1 MKVERLRLL
10 HADELG
16 YRGGGVIDCDAS
28 VALAHPWEVRVRL
41 STDEV
46 AGFERW
52 QEEGTALVVD
62 IGGDRSGTAIVGR
75 VRTDSTTARAVL
87 DGQGL
92 CPYPEHGGAGLATVD
107 AGDRQTG

>member
-1 MKVERLRLL
+1 MNVERLRLL
-10 HADELG
+10 HADKLG
-16 YRGGGVIDCDAS
+16 SRGGGVIDCDAS
-28 VALAHPWEVRVRL
+28 IALAHPWEVRVRL

-62 IGGDRSGTAIVGR
+62 IGDDRSGTAIVGR
-75 VRTDSTTARAVL
+75 VRTDSTSARAVL

-92 CPYPEHGGAGLATVD
+92 CPYPEHGAQAS
-107 AGDRQTG
+107 